1 MPVFVLF
8 CLGSILLLISF
19 KPSIISFKK
28 SKEPGKKIHVVVDN
42 SASMQGSI
50 NKEDLAILVSKLA
63 TRLSSVNVV
72 SLSTSD
78 SYDVYKYSDLDSF
91 IETLKSSNFSRKG
104 FKLGRYISKI
114 MRVISETDQVVLVSD
129 GDKYS
134 WDDFDWK
141 ALEGQVPI
149 RLKLVKSDN
158 QARSNVYFKNIVAAK
173 SDGLIDNSW
182 DVLLSRTD
190 TSGSDSVTIRA
201 LVEGKVVFT
210 SKGRFQAGQ
219 ETITISANIPL
230 SNILKDEKNTLIKWE
245 VLAGSKSRNMIQ
257 VDDAYYQPV
266 KVQLSKVLLLTLPYG
281 ELLLEDPSYHIQKTL
296 DVLGFKVRELINKFD
311 RI

>member
-1 MPVFVLF
+1 M
-8 CLGSILLLISF
+8 
-19 KPSIISFKK
+19 
-28 SKEPGKKIHVVVDN
+28 
-42 SASMQGSI
+42 
-50 NKEDLAILVSKLA
+50 
-63 TRLSSVNVV
+63 
-72 SLSTSD
+72 
-78 SYDVYKYSDLDSF
+78 
-91 IETLKSSNFSRKG
+91 
-104 FKLGRYISKI
+104 
-114 MRVISETDQVVLVSD
+114 
-129 GDKYS
+129 
-134 WDDFDWK
+134 
-141 ALEGQVPI
+141 EGQVPI

-230 SNILKDEKNTLIKWE
+230 SNILKDEKNTLVKWE
-245 VLAGSKSRNMIQ
+245 VLAGSKSRNIIQ

-296 DVLGFKVRELINKFD
+296 DVLGFKG
-311 RI
+311 